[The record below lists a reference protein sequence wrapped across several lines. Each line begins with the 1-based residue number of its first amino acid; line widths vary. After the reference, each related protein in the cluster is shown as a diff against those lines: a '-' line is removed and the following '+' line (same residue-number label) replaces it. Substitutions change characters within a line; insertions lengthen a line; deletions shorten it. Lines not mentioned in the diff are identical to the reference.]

1 MVNPPHNLTTTS
13 DAPWLVTLV
22 QAQLDA
28 MASACNELHRAKR
41 EIKFIVPI
49 VQPVAEST
57 HERPT
62 SHIAIFT
69 LPINH
74 GSPLNG

>member
-1 MVNPPHNLTTTS
+1 MQKQVKETKQK
-13 DAPWLVTLV
+13 APWMVTLV

-28 MASACNELHRAKR
+28 MAGTCNELHQAKR

-49 VQPVAEST
+49 AQDEGSGQ
-57 HERPT
+57 ERPT

-69 LPINH
+69 LPAPKNQ
-74 GSPLNG
+74 

>member
-1 MVNPPHNLTTTS
+1 MQKQAKEKNR
-13 DAPWLVTLV
+13 DAPWMVTLV

-28 MASACNELHRAKR
+28 MAGTCNELHQAKR

-49 VQPVAEST
+49 AQAEGSGQ
-57 HERPT
+57 ERPT

-69 LPINH
+69 LPA
-74 GSPLNG
+74 PEK